1 MTNSQIQGIVLSIP
15 LPRTLRTLPYILF
28 FILHANVPKR
38 YDLVHHELHTRQ
50 SPGMTNSL
58 AHRHHHHPLPLPLSH
73 PNRMPRKIPDP
84 EAAAD
89 SAWKY
94 RQKNR
99 EAVNQRARLRMREK
113 RERLKDAPSA
123 VQLEYSVRAAL
134 HRQNYLQR
142 TKKAVQ
148 KPRLKLTPKKSP
160 AKKLPRQEDS
170 HQAKSSS
177 SKRPLPGNVM
187 TDPLPPVL
195 PRPTVSK
202 HFTVPRHN
210 GMFTFAP
217 RSPPP
222 HFNDL
227 PRARTPD
234 SPTPLPRKPIAEI
247 EPDSDDPDSFAPRLL
262 SKLPLR
268 ARNSPAPLSL
278 AEIDAADSDDW
289 NSDGGWDGDNESDS

>member
-58 AHRHHHHPLPLPLSH
+58 AHRHHHHRLPLPLSH
-73 PNRMPRKIPDP
+73 PN
-84 EAAAD
+84 
-89 SAWKY
+89 
-94 RQKNR
+94 
-99 EAVNQRARLRMREK
+99 L
-113 RERLKDAPSA
+113 
-123 VQLEYSVRAAL
+123 QLEYSVRAAL

-262 SKLPLR
+262 SNKLPLR